1 MEPIH
6 NSTFYSVAAAATNLE
21 STHSDVISITL
32 FIAVLCL
39 CLVVGHLLETYRWLN
54 ESIAAILIV
63 TFLYFFFFFFFF
75 IFYYNL
81 SPHLDRSMFIRI

>member
-6 NSTFYSVAAAATNLE
+6 NSTFYSVAAATNLQ

-63 TFLYFFFFFFFF
+63 TFLYFFFFFF
-75 IFYYNL
+75 IFYYN
-81 SPHLDRSMFIRI
+81 